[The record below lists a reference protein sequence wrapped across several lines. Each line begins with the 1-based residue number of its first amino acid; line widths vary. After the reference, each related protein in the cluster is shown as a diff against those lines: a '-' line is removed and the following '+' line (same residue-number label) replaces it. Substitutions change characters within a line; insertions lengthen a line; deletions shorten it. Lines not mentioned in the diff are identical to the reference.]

1 MPEYTI
7 RDANADDLPA
17 IRDMLITTW
26 HDSYDNI
33 YGEDRVND
41 IIARWHSAQT
51 LANGLHAAD
60 GSFLVAEI
68 EERIIA
74 TAYAGKG
81 SDSEVKLRL
90 YVHPDCQR
98 AGLGRALL
106 TQITTAFPAAEKITL
121 EVEPQNRDAVSFYER
136 RGFVVSENG
145 DDRGDQGDDIPH
157 LIMIKA
163 L

>member
-7 RDANADDLPA
+7 RDANADDLPT

-26 HDSYDNI
+26 HHSYDNI

-41 IIARWHSAQT
+41 IIARWHSVQT

-60 GSFLVAEI
+60 GRFLVAEI

-74 TAYAGKG
+74 TAYAGKV
-81 SDSEVKLRL
+81 SDAEVKLRL

-106 TQITTAFPAAEKITL
+106 TQITAAFPAAGKITL
-121 EVEPQNRDAVSFYER
+121 EVEPQNRDAISFYER
-136 RGFVVSENG
+136 QGFVVSGNG
-145 DDRGDQGDDIPH
+145 DDCGDQGDDIPH